1 MKKVPTVVIGTIGA
15 DAHTVGGWIMAAALR
30 REGYKVV
37 NLGAVVPQREFIEAA
52 VESDADAIF
61 VSSLYGMARID
72 CEGMRD
78 KCIESGLKD
87 ILLYVGGI
95 LITVPE
101 EWEETKK
108 VLEGIGFDRVY
119 PPETRPTTVIED
131 LKRDLQPKGVSV

>member
-1 MKKVPTVVIGTIGA
+1 MNKLPTVVIGTIGA
-15 DAHTVGGWIMAAALR
+15 DAHTVGAWIMAAALR
-30 REGYKVV
+30 REGFNIVQ
-37 NLGAVVPQREFIEAA
+37 LGAVVPQREFIEAA

-87 ILLYVGGI
+87 ILLYLGGI

-108 VLEGIGFDRVY
+108 VLEDIGFDRVY
-119 PPETRPTTVIED
+119 PPETRPKAAIED
-131 LKRDLQPKGVSV
+131 LKKDLQRKGFTF